1 MVFKNGIKRYKPL
14 LVVAHVQY
22 ICKNKTSSSK
32 RISTHWCV
40 FSRTAA
46 AGSKNH
52 GNSADKA
59 RVCVCIIITFQTF
72 HQKIWYTNLD
82 PYLGEL
88 QMY

>member
-1 MVFKNGIKRYKPL
+1 MACSGTHTVHR
-14 LVVAHVQY
+14 
-22 ICKNKTSSSK
+22 NKKSSSK
-32 RISTHWCV
+32 RILTHCCV

>member
-1 MVFKNGIKRYKPL
+1 MI
-14 LVVAHVQY
+14 AHKIQ
-22 ICKNKTSSSK
+22 NASSI
-32 RISTHWCV
+32 RILTHCCV